1 MFLTIIMWFW
11 LVTIIEFIILEPI
24 HLDESTLRRYA
35 IYYAA
40 DRHVLALKG
49 PFVFFNHHIINKL
62 SLFAHNSI
70 D

>member
-1 MFLTIIMWFW
+1 MWFW

-49 PFVFFNHHIINKL
+49 PFVFFNHHIIYSK
-62 SLFAHNSI
+62 
-70 D
+70 